1 MSSSSSVRPS
11 PTSSL
16 SSAGIPA
23 DPPLTQTSSPSGRV
37 TSSSSLDGTTSACA
51 SPFFASRSCARPGT
65 DARPSHR
72 RSHLPDDLAAHLGR
86 VLPRLCRALCRG
98 ASPFTFSTLNFSSDA
113 DLEPYAATGQPDH
126 NLVSNVRRSSPS
138 LSLSSSPRA
147 PQPRRAALT
156 LDLRPQQG
164 YAQVVPHAHIHIVP
178 APTPSP
184 SSSSTSTSTTAPTTP
199 PSLRRLLGRDELD
212 DAEGAELAGRIRE
225 ELRREEDEAREAR
238 AGEGEGGRG
247 ERAKL

>member
-1 MSSSSSVRPS
+1 MPRNPTVRSVRLHRAHRRIWCVRRRRRPPPFADSAAACRRPSADGISFSVRRSTRMNMSSPSSVRPS

-51 SPFFASRSCARPGT
+51 SPFFASTSCARPGT

-72 RSHLPDDLAAHLGR
+72 RPHLPDDLAAHLGR

-98 ASPFTFSTLNFSSDA
+98 ASPFAFSTPNFSSYA
-113 DLEPYAATGQPDH
+113 ELEPYAATGQPDH

-138 LSLSSSPRA
+138 LSLS
-147 PQPRRAALT
+147 L
-156 LDLRPQQG
+156 
-164 YAQVVPHAHIHIVP
+164 
-178 APTPSP
+178 
-184 SSSSTSTSTTAPTTP
+184 
-199 PSLRRLLGRDELD
+199 
-212 DAEGAELAGRIRE
+212 
-225 ELRREEDEAREAR
+225 
-238 AGEGEGGRG
+238 
-247 ERAKL
+247 